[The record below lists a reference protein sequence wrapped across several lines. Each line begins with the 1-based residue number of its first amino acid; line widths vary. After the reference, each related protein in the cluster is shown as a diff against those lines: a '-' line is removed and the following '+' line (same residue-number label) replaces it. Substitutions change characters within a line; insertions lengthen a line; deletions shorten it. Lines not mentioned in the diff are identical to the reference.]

1 MFKTEFVRVTMLLA
15 ISLTVKG
22 ERSLI
27 SVNLL
32 YRHGDRTPIDPYP
45 NDPYKVET
53 LSSSFSWLLLRG
65 LAWLFKVFGPV
76 FREKAVQ
83 INYNCFASFFYP
95 THRYSSEG
103 NQNFLAGPE

>member
-1 MFKTEFVRVTMLLA
+1 MLKTEFVRVTMLLA

-53 LSSSFSWLLLRG
+53 LSSSFSCLILRG
-65 LAWLFKVFGPV
+65 LATALLSEVFGPV

-83 INYNCFASFFYP
+83 IDCFVSFFAK
-95 THRYSSEG
+95 R
-103 NQNFLAGPE
+103 

>member
-1 MFKTEFVRVTMLLA
+1 MLKTEFVRVTMLLA

-53 LSSSFSWLLLRG
+53 LSSSFSWLILRG
-65 LAWLFKVFGPV
+65 LAKLHVALLSEVFGPV

-83 INYNCFASFFYP
+83 IDCFVSFFAK
-95 THRYSSEG
+95 R
-103 NQNFLAGPE
+103 

>member
-1 MFKTEFVRVTMLLA
+1 MLKTEFVRVTMLLA

-83 INYNCFASFFYP
+83 INYNCFGSFFYP

-103 NQNFLAGPE
+103 TQNFLAGPE